1 MAHAIALHIYFV
13 CKLLHGFKQLKVLA
27 QKSLK
32 YHSNTQELVSQGV
45 SKCKCINPLP
55 TKANCFRKQESMYKV
70 LTPNIKP
77 PI

>member
-45 SKCKCINPLP
+45 SKCKC
-55 TKANCFRKQESMYKV
+55 MYCWKRSSYRWAQ
-70 LTPNIKP
+70 LLS
-77 PI
+77 